1 MQLATIQTPF
11 ANGVPHLNAIASA
24 IAELNQHATI
34 RTARWCD
41 MVRSK
46 LNVRKKNTDVSE
58 LKALVAAQGLLQN
71 LIGYMQVVDGKETGI
86 IEIVAGGRR
95 LISLGEL
102 IAEGVFPDDYAI
114 PYLLVTEDEAV
125 AISLAENSG
134 REDMHPADVYD
145 AMMELSK
152 RGKSVDDIALLFR
165 LDALTVKKRLKLANI
180 SPRLLDLYRNEQA
193 SYDQMQALA
202 ISEDHAAQELA
213 WDSLPSHSRHSSAL
227 RRLLTAQQVNVRSD
241 PLARYVG
248 VEAFEKAGG
257 VITRDL
263 FSNANDGYITD
274 VALLERLALAKLE
287 KQRAKLVKEGFSW
300 VEIMPR
306 ADHSELSAFG
316 AVRTKQSALTDE
328 QKARVA
334 ELDEKVGLLDEAMES
349 LDEDDNAEEYDALDK
364 ERSALDA
371 EQRTILNTRTMI
383 PNAEDKALAGA
394 VITLDTYG
402 NIEVKRDVI
411 RPADK
416 SKMVKLA
423 DDVETGAALR
433 RAKSIHSDRLT
444 HELTSQRTAALQA
457 EMMDQS
463 DIALVY
469 LTYTLMRKV
478 FPVYSDGTLAKISIT
493 KPSLADVAKKSR
505 AAEVFHERR
514 DQLLARLPDD
524 KVGGGWLEWLAGQP
538 TAVVMEM
545 MAFCV
550 ASTLDA
556 TQQREASNPQFV
568 TLAQGLKLDMSKWWK
583 ATASDYFNH
592 VSKERM
598 VAVVTQAVTP
608 EAAVPLD
615 KMKKAAAAEAAERA
629 VANLTWLPEALRNE

>member
-1 MQLATIQTPF
+1 MQLATTQTPF

-24 IAELNQHATI
+24 IAELTQHATI
-34 RTARWCD
+34 RTARFCD

-46 LNVRKKNTDVSE
+46 LNVRKKNTDISE
-58 LKALVAAQGLLQN
+58 LKALIAAQGLLQN
-71 LIGYMQVVDGKETGI
+71 LVGFMQVVDGKETGI

-165 LDALTVKKRLKLANI
+165 LDPLTVKKRLKLANI
-180 SPRLLDLYRNEQA
+180 APRLLDLYRNEQA
-193 SYDQMQALA
+193 SFDQMQALA
-202 ISEDHAAQELA
+202 ITDDHAAQEQA
-213 WDSLPSHSRHSSAL
+213 WDSLPNHSRHSSAL

-241 PLARYVG
+241 RLARYVG

-257 VITRDL
+257 IVTRDL

-287 KQRAKLVKEGFSW
+287 KQRAKLVKEGFGW
-300 VEIMPR
+300 VEILPR

-316 AVRTKQSALTDE
+316 SVRTKQSALTDE
-328 QKARVA
+328 QQARVA
-334 ELDEKVGLLDEAMES
+334 ELDEQIGLLDEAIEA
-349 LDEDDNAEEYDALDK
+349 LDEDGDADEYDRLDK

-371 EQRTILNTRTMI
+371 EQRTIYNSRATI
-383 PNAEDKALAGA
+383 PNADDKALAGA
-394 VITLDTYG
+394 VVTLDDYG
-402 NIEVKRDVI
+402 NVVVKRDVI
-411 RPADK
+411 RPSDK

-423 DDVETGAALR
+423 DDTDTGAAPR
-433 RAKSIHSDRLT
+433 RVKSIHSDRLT

-478 FPVYSDGTLAKISIT
+478 FPVHSDGTLAKISIT
-493 KPSLADVAKKSR
+493 KPVLAEVAKKSR
-505 AAEVFHERR
+505 AAEAFHERR
-514 DQLLARLPDD
+514 EQLLARLPDD
-524 KVGGGWLEWLAGQP
+524 KVGGGWLEWLATQP

-556 TQQREASNPQFV
+556 TQQREGGNPQFV

-583 ATASDYFNH
+583 ATASDYFGH

-598 VAVVTQAVTP
+598 VAVVTQAVSP

-629 VANLTWLPEALRNE
+629 VANVTWLPEAMRAE

>member
-1 MQLATIQTPF
+1 MQLASTQTPF

-24 IAELNQHATI
+24 IAELTQHATI

-58 LKALVAAQGLLQN
+58 LKALIAAQGLLQN
-71 LIGYMQVVDGKETGI
+71 LVGFMQMVDGKETGI

-95 LISLGEL
+95 LIALGEL
-102 IAEGVFPDDYAI
+102 IAEGVFPDDYAL

-134 REDMHPADVYD
+134 REDMHPADVFD

-165 LDALTVKKRLKLANI
+165 LDTLTVKKRLKLANI
-180 SPRLLDLYRNEQA
+180 APRLLDLYRNEQA

-202 ISEDHAAQELA
+202 ISDDHAAQEQA
-213 WDSLPSHSRHSSAL
+213 WDSLPSHSRHSHAL

-241 PLARYVG
+241 RLARYVG
-248 VEAFEKAGG
+248 IEAFEKAGG
-257 VITRDL
+257 VVTRDL

-287 KQRAKLVKEGFSW
+287 KQRAKLVKEGFAW
-300 VEIMPR
+300 VEILPR
-306 ADHSELSAFG
+306 ADYSELSAFG
-316 AVRTKQSALTDE
+316 SVRTKQSALTDE
-328 QKARVA
+328 QQARVA
-334 ELDEKVGLLDEAMES
+334 ELDERIGLLDEAIEA
-349 LDEDDNAEEYDALDK
+349 LDEDGGGDEYDRLDE

-371 EQRTILNTRTMI
+371 EQRAIYKTRVTIQ
-383 PNAEDKALAGA
+383 NADDKALAGA
-394 VITLDTYG
+394 VMTLDDYG
-402 NIEVKRDVI
+402 NVEIKRDVI

-416 SKMVKLA
+416 NKMIKLA
-423 DDVETGAALR
+423 DDAETGAAPR
-433 RAKSIHSDRLT
+433 RVKAVHSDRLT

-478 FPVYSDGTLAKISIT
+478 LPAYSDGTLAKISIT
-493 KPSLADVAKKSR
+493 KPTLAEVAKKSR
-505 AAEVFHERR
+505 ATEAFHQRR
-514 DQLLARLPDD
+514 EQLLARLPDD
-524 KVGGGWLEWLAGQP
+524 KVGGGWLQWLAGQP

-556 TQQREASNPQFV
+556 TQQREGTNPQFV

-583 ATASDYFNH
+583 ATASDYFAH

-598 VAVVTQAVTP
+598 VAVVTQAVSP
-608 EAAVPLD
+608 EAAVPLE
-615 KMKKAAAAEAAERA
+615 KMKKAAAADAAERT
-629 VANLTWLPEALRNE
+629 VADIAWLPEAMRAE

>member
-58 LKALVAAQGLLQN
+58 LKALIAAQGLLQN
-71 LIGYMQVVDGKETGI
+71 LIGYMQVADGKETGI

-95 LISLGEL
+95 LTSLGEL

-134 REDMHPADVYD
+134 REDMHPADVFD

-180 SPRLLDLYRNEQA
+180 APRLLDLYRNEQA

-202 ISEDHAAQELA
+202 ISDDHATQELA
-213 WDSLPSHSRHSSAL
+213 WDSLPNHSRHASAL

-274 VALLERLALAKLE
+274 VALLEKLALEKLE
-287 KQRAKLVKEGFSW
+287 TQRAKLMKEGFGW
-300 VEIMPR
+300 VEILPR

-328 QKARVA
+328 QKAHVA
-334 ELDEKVGLLDEAMES
+334 ELDEKVGLLDEAIEA
-349 LDEDDNAEEYDALDK
+349 LDEEDDAEQHDALDK

-371 EQRTILNTRTMI
+371 EQRAILNTRTMI

-423 DDVETGAALR
+423 DDVDTGASPR

-444 HELTSQRTAALQA
+444 HELTSQRTVALQA

-469 LTYTLMRKV
+469 LTYTLMLKV
-478 FPVYSDGTLAKISIT
+478 FPIRSDGTLAKISIT
-493 KPSLADVAKKSR
+493 KPSLAEVAKKSR
-505 AAEVFHERR
+505 AAEAFQERR

-524 KVGGGWLEWLAGQP
+524 KVGGGWLEWLASQP
-538 TAVVMEM
+538 TVVVMEM

-556 TQQREASNPQFV
+556 TQQRESSNPQFV

-629 VANLTWLPEALRNE
+629 VANLAWLPEALRNE

>member
-1 MQLATIQTPF
+1 MQLATTQTPF

-24 IAELNQHATI
+24 IAELTQHATI
-34 RTARWCD
+34 RTARFCD

-46 LNVRKKNTDVSE
+46 LNVRKKNTDISE
-58 LKALVAAQGLLQN
+58 LKALIAAQGLLQN
-71 LIGYMQVVDGKETGI
+71 LVGFMQVIDGRETGV

-152 RGKSVDDIALLFR
+152 RGKSVDDIAFLFR

-180 SPRLLDLYRNEQA
+180 APRLLDLYRDEQA

-202 ISEDHAAQELA
+202 ITDDHAAQEQA
-213 WDSLPSHSRHSSAL
+213 WDSLPNHSRHSSAL

-241 PLARYVG
+241 RLARYVG
-248 VEAFEKAGG
+248 VEAFEQAGG
-257 VITRDL
+257 VVTRDL

-287 KQRAKLVKEGFSW
+287 KQRAKLVKEGFGW
-300 VEIMPR
+300 VEILPR
-306 ADHSELSAFG
+306 ADHSDLSAF
-316 AVRTKQSALTDE
+316 ASVRTKRSALTDE
-328 QKARVA
+328 QQARVE
-334 ELDEKVGLLDEAMES
+334 ELDQKIILLDDAIELLDEDG
-349 LDEDDNAEEYDALDK
+349 DEDEFARLDT
-364 ERSALDA
+364 ERSALNA
-371 EQRTILNTRTMI
+371 EQRAINKTCVMI
-383 PNAEDKALAGA
+383 QNADDKALAGA
-394 VITLDTYG
+394 VVTLDDQG
-402 NIEVKRDVI
+402 NIEVKRDMI

-423 DDVETGAALR
+423 DDAETGAAPR
-433 RAKSIHSDRLT
+433 RVKSIHSDRLT

-457 EMMDQS
+457 EMMEQG

-469 LTYTLMRKV
+469 LTYTLMREV
-478 FPVYSDGTLAKISIT
+478 LPVYSDGTLAKISMT
-493 KPSLADVAKKSR
+493 KPMLAEVAKKSR
-505 AAEVFHERR
+505 AAEVFHARR
-514 DQLLARLPDD
+514 EQLLARLPDD
-524 KVGGGWLEWLAGQP
+524 KIGGGWLEWLSNQP
-538 TAVVMEM
+538 IAVVMEM

-556 TQQREASNPQFV
+556 TQHREGGNPQFV
-568 TLAQGLKLDMSKWWK
+568 TLARALKLDMSKWWK
-583 ATASDYFNH
+583 ATASDYFSH

-598 VAVVTQAVTP
+598 VAVVTQAVSP
-608 EAAVPLD
+608 GAAVPLE
-615 KMKKAAAAEAAERA
+615 KMKKAAAADAAERI
-629 VANLTWLPEALRNE
+629 VAHVTWLPEAMRSE

>member
-1 MQLATIQTPF
+1 
-11 ANGVPHLNAIASA
+11 
-24 IAELNQHATI
+24 
-34 RTARWCD
+34 

-58 LKALVAAQGLLQN
+58 LKALIAAQGLLQN
-71 LIGYMQVVDGKETGI
+71 LVGFMQVVDGKETGI

-102 IAEGVFPDDYAI
+102 IAEGVLPEDYAI
-114 PYLLVTEDEAV
+114 PYLLVTEEEAV

-134 REDMHPADVYD
+134 REDMHQADVFD

-165 LDALTVKKRLKLANI
+165 LDPLTVKKRLKLANI
-180 SPRLLDLYRNEQA
+180 APRLLDLYRNEQA
-193 SYDQMQALA
+193 TFDQMQALA
-202 ISEDHAAQELA
+202 ITDDHAAQEQA
-213 WDSLPSHSRHSSAL
+213 WDSLPQYSRHAHNL
-227 RRLLTAQQVNVRSD
+227 RRLLTAQQVNVRTD
-241 PLARYVG
+241 RLARFVG

-257 VITRDL
+257 VVTRDL

-274 VALLERLALAKLE
+274 VALLERLAHAKLE
-287 KQRAKLVKEGFSW
+287 KQRAKLVKEGFGW
-300 VEIMPR
+300 VDILPR
-306 ADHSELSAFG
+306 ADHSELSAYG
-316 AVRTKQSALTDE
+316 TVRTKQSALTAE
-328 QKARVA
+328 QQARVA
-334 ELDEKVGLLDEAMES
+334 ELDEQIGKLDEAIDA
-349 LDEDDNAEEYDALDK
+349 LDEDGDADEYDRLEK
-364 ERSALDA
+364 ERSALFA
-371 EQRTILNTRTMI
+371 EQSAIYKTRVMI
-383 PNAEDKALAGA
+383 PNADDKALAGA
-394 VITLDTYG
+394 VVSLDDFG
-402 NIEVKRDVI
+402 NVVVKRDVI

-416 SKMVKLA
+416 SKMVKLVDDA
-423 DDVETGAALR
+423 DASTR
-433 RAKSIHSDRLT
+433 RAKPVHSDRLT

-469 LTYTLMRKV
+469 LTYTLMREV
-478 FPVYSDGTLAKISIT
+478 LPVHSNGTLAKIRIT
-493 KPSLADVAKKSR
+493 KPTLAEVAKKSR
-505 AAEVFHERR
+505 AAEAFQQRR
-514 DQLLARLPDD
+514 EQLLARLPDD
-524 KVGGGWLEWLAGQP
+524 KVGGGWLQWLANQP
-538 TAVVMEM
+538 TPVVLEM

-583 ATASDYFNH
+583 ATASDYFGH

-598 VAVVTQAVTP
+598 IAVVTEVVSP
-608 EAAVPLD
+608 EAAAPLD

-629 VANLTWLPEALRNE
+629 VADVAWLPEAMRAE

>member
-1 MQLATIQTPF
+1 MQLASIQTPF

-24 IAELNQHATI
+24 IAELTQHATI
-34 RTARWCD
+34 RTARFCD

-46 LNVRKKNTDVSE
+46 LNVRKKNTDIGE
-58 LKALVAAQGLLQN
+58 LKALIAAQGLLQN
-71 LIGYMQVVDGKETGI
+71 LVGFMQVVDGKETGI

-102 IAEGVFPDDYAI
+102 IAEGVLPDDYAI

-165 LDALTVKKRLKLANI
+165 LDPLTVKKRLKLANI
-180 SPRLLDLYRNEQA
+180 APRLLDLYRNEQA

-202 ISEDHAAQELA
+202 ITDDHAAQEQA
-213 WDSLPSHSRHSSAL
+213 WNSLPNHSRHSSAL

-241 PLARYVG
+241 RLARYVG

-257 VITRDL
+257 IVTRDL

-274 VALLERLALAKLE
+274 VALLEKLALAKLE

-300 VEIMPR
+300 VEILPR

-316 AVRTKQSALTDE
+316 SVRTKQSALTDE
-328 QKARVA
+328 QQARVA
-334 ELDEKVGLLDEAMES
+334 ELDEKIGLLDEAMEA
-349 LDEDDNAEEYDALDK
+349 LDEEDDADEYDRLDK

-371 EQRTILNTRTMI
+371 EQRAIYKTRAMI
-383 PNAEDKALAGA
+383 QNADDKALAGA
-394 VITLDTYG
+394 VVTLDDYG
-402 NIEVKRDVI
+402 NVEVRRDVI
-411 RPADK
+411 RPSDK

-423 DDVETGAALR
+423 DDADTGAAPR
-433 RAKSIHSDRLT
+433 RVKSIHSDRLT
-444 HELTSQRTAALQA
+444 HELTSQRTTALQA

-478 FPVYSDGTLAKISIT
+478 LPVYSDGTLAKISIA
-493 KPSLADVAKKSR
+493 KPMLAEVAKKSR
-505 AAEVFHERR
+505 AAEAFHERR
-514 DQLLARLPDD
+514 EQLLARLPDD
-524 KVGGGWLEWLAGQP
+524 KVGGGWLEWLASQP

-556 TQQREASNPQFV
+556 TQQRDGGNPQFV

-583 ATASDYFNH
+583 ATASDYFGH

-598 VAVVTQAVTP
+598 VAVVTQAVSP

-629 VANLTWLPEALRNE
+629 VANVTWLPEAMRAD

>member
-1 MQLATIQTPF
+1 MQLATTQTPF

-24 IAELNQHATI
+24 IAELTQHATI
-34 RTARWCD
+34 RTARFCD

-46 LNVRKKNTDVSE
+46 LNVRKKNTDISE
-58 LKALVAAQGLLQN
+58 LKALIAAQGLLQN
-71 LIGYMQVVDGKETGI
+71 LVGFMQVIDGRETGV

-102 IAEGVFPDDYAI
+102 IAEGVLPDDYAI

-152 RGKSVDDIALLFR
+152 RGKSVDDIAFLFR

-180 SPRLLDLYRNEQA
+180 APRLLDLYRNEQA

-202 ISEDHAAQELA
+202 ITDDHAAQEQA
-213 WDSLPSHSRHSSAL
+213 WDSLPNYSRHSSAL

-241 PLARYVG
+241 RLARYVG

-257 VITRDL
+257 VVTRDL
-263 FSNANDGYITD
+263 FSNVNDGYITD
-274 VALLERLALAKLE
+274 VALLEQLALAKLE
-287 KQRAKLVKEGFSW
+287 KQRAKLVKEGFGW
-300 VEIMPR
+300 VEILPR
-306 ADHSELSAFG
+306 ADHSDLSAF
-316 AVRTKQSALTDE
+316 ASVRTKRSALTDE
-328 QKARVA
+328 QQARVE
-334 ELDEKVGLLDEAMES
+334 ELDQKIILLDEAIDL
-349 LDEDDNAEEYDALDK
+349 LDEDGDEDEFDRLDT
-364 ERSALDA
+364 ERSALNA
-371 EQRTILNTRTMI
+371 EQCAINKTCVMI
-383 PNAEDKALAGA
+383 QNADDKALAGA
-394 VITLDTYG
+394 VVTLDDQG

-423 DDVETGAALR
+423 DDAETGAAPR
-433 RAKSIHSDRLT
+433 RVKSIHSDRLT
-444 HELTSQRTAALQA
+444 HELTSQCTVALQT
-457 EMMDQS
+457 EMMDQG

-478 FPVYSDGTLAKISIT
+478 LPVYSDGTLAKISMT
-493 KPSLADVAKKSR
+493 KPMLAEVAKKSR
-505 AAEVFHERR
+505 AAEVFHARR
-514 DQLLARLPDD
+514 EQLLARLPDD
-524 KVGGGWLEWLAGQP
+524 KIGGGWLEWLVSQP
-538 TAVVMEM
+538 SAVVMEM

-556 TQQREASNPQFV
+556 TQQREGSNPQFV
-568 TLAQGLKLDMSKWWK
+568 TLARALKLDMSTWWK
-583 ATASDYFNH
+583 ATASDYFSH

-598 VAVVTQAVTP
+598 VAVVTDAVSP

-615 KMKKAAAAEAAERA
+615 KMKKTAAAEAAERI
-629 VANLTWLPEALRNE
+629 VANVTWLPEAMRTE